1 MSYLSSLNKK
11 QKQAAQAGAG
21 PLLIVAGAGTG
32 KTRVITN
39 RIAYLIEKKGIS
51 PEEILAVTFTDK
63 ASQEMIERVD
73 QLLSQGYRDLWV
85 STFHSFCERV
95 LRDHGL
101 DIGLPTD
108 FKLADQTLAWLLM
121 RQNLDKLQLDY
132 YAPIGNPSKFLHT
145 LIDHFSKCKDQ
156 AIMPEDYLKYSQKA
170 KEDKDRLKEIALAYG
185 TYQQLLLDN
194 NLLDFGDLLLYCL
207 KLFKDRPKILE
218 KYCKQFKYILVDEFQ
233 DTNWIQYQLV
243 KLLASPRNNLTVC
256 ACDDQSIYKFRG
268 ASYGNILQFKKDF
281 KKAKEVSLIDNYR
294 SFQNILDLAH
304 KFIQANNPN
313 RLESLSKISKKL
325 KAVKKGKGQ
334 IAHLHFQTAEQ
345 EIQGVIEKMIEI
357 MKKDKLATFND
368 FVVLVRANNQAMR
381 FARAF
386 ERSKVPYQF
395 LALKGLYSK
404 PIILDIISYFKFL
417 DNYHESSAAFRILSL
432 PFLNIPSQDI
442 VNISQ
447 YSYKKSK
454 SIFESLQELPLIGGV
469 SRDAQEKITNILSLV
484 RRHTEMAVTKNVSE
498 ILLAFLE
505 NSGYLEYLVKQ
516 EKKEDLELVSQF
528 HNRIKIFEESH
539 LDARLKS
546 FMEELN
552 LELDSG
558 EEGKLSFDPDSG
570 PEVVRIMTIHSAKGL
585 EFNYVFLVNLVD
597 KRFPSSNRRDP
608 IEIPSDLI
616 KDILPKGDFHLEE
629 ERRLFYVAATRAKK
643 GLFLTSAENY
653 GGVQSKRLSRFLT
666 ELNYSKAIT
675 PLKNKAIRVKTRP
688 HSEKMI
694 LPERFSFTQLTAF
707 QKCPLQYK
715 FAHIIKI
722 PIKGKAVF
730 SFGKTMHE
738 TLFQFFLEASSKKA
752 SLERLLQIYQDQ
764 WIEDWYQDK
773 NQRQKYFEAGKKSLE
788 GFYENY
794 SKNNPKILFLKDK
807 PALEQDFNLK
817 INGHTIRGKIDRI
830 DVLEDGVEIIDYK
843 TGSVKDKLRPEDKK
857 QLLIYQLAAEEVLGL
872 KPKKLTYYYLDEN
885 KTISFLGSEIDK
897 EKEKQAIVEEI
908 EKIKRSNFF
917 PTPGWQC
924 DWCDFKNICEHS
936 KAKNGFS

>member
-1 MSYLSSLNKK
+1 
-11 QKQAAQAGAG
+11 
-21 PLLIVAGAGTG
+21 
-32 KTRVITN
+32 
-39 RIAYLIEKKGIS
+39 
-51 PEEILAVTFTDK
+51 
-63 ASQEMIERVD
+63 
-73 QLLSQGYRDLWV
+73 
-85 STFHSFCERV
+85 
-95 LRDHGL
+95 
-101 DIGLPTD
+101 
-108 FKLADQTLAWLLM
+108 
-121 RQNLDKLQLDY
+121 
-132 YAPIGNPSKFLHT
+132 
-145 LIDHFSKCKDQ
+145 
-156 AIMPEDYLKYSQKA
+156 
-170 KEDKDRLKEIALAYG
+170 
-185 TYQQLLLDN
+185 
-194 NLLDFGDLLLYCL
+194 
-207 KLFKDRPKILE
+207 
-218 KYCKQFKYILVDEFQ
+218 
-233 DTNWIQYQLV
+233 
-243 KLLASPRNNLTVC
+243 
-256 ACDDQSIYKFRG
+256 
-268 ASYGNILQFKKDF
+268 
-281 KKAKEVSLIDNYR
+281 
-294 SFQNILDLAH
+294 
-304 KFIQANNPN
+304 
-313 RLESLSKISKKL
+313 
-325 KAVKKGKGQ
+325 
-334 IAHLHFQTAEQ
+334 
-345 EIQGVIEKMIEI
+345 
-357 MKKDKLATFND
+357 
-368 FVVLVRANNQAMR
+368 
-381 FARAF
+381 
-386 ERSKVPYQF
+386 
-395 LALKGLYSK
+395 
-404 PIILDIISYFKFL
+404 
-417 DNYHESSAAFRILSL
+417 
-432 PFLNIPSQDI
+432 
-442 VNISQ
+442 
-447 YSYKKSK
+447 
-454 SIFESLQELPLIGGV
+454 
-469 SRDAQEKITNILSLV
+469 
-484 RRHTEMAVTKNVSE
+484 
-498 ILLAFLE
+498 
-505 NSGYLEYLVKQ
+505 
-516 EKKEDLELVSQF
+516 
-528 HNRIKIFEESH
+528 
-539 LDARLKS
+539 
-546 FMEELN
+546 
-552 LELDSG
+552 
-558 EEGKLSFDPDSG
+558 
-570 PEVVRIMTIHSAKGL
+570 
-585 EFNYVFLVNLVD
+585 